1 MSAFTS
7 IFSENCVCECVSV
20 RMGVHQIYFFR
31 FSKIYTHF
39 LYIEVAS
46 AFSFFLDWRQIYIC
60 SNDVIFD
67 MICFLTET
75 SLWNCFF
82 FRLASVL
89 RTNRIIVSIN
99 AARTVI
105 LLLRM
110 DWAYRTIIA
119 EYWSTADPQACVAGA
134 GAWLICKTVS
144 SWSECGS

>member
-20 RMGVHQIYFFR
+20 RMGVHQNYFFR

-99 AARTVI
+99 E
-105 LLLRM
+105 LLRGAHRNIIVANGLGVS
-110 DWAYRTIIA
+110 DDYRWI
-119 EYWSTADPQACVAGA
+119 
-134 GAWLICKTVS
+134 LINGRPTSVCSGCRRMIDMQNRV
-144 SWSECGS
+144 